1 MRLIDTHLHLYDE
14 AFDADREEVV
24 ERMRQAGVVK
34 CIMPAIDKDSFGRQS
49 SVSSAYRDFLWQAIG
64 LHPTS
69 VNENW
74 EDELQFVRDE
84 LEKRRDNYVAIGEIG
99 LDGYWSKDFMEE
111 QKMVFKEQLLLAKE
125 YSLPVIIHLR
135 EATER
140 AFRSAGTLPGAAP
153 LRGVFHAFSGS
164 AESYRRLKKYGDIK
178 FGIGGVV
185 TYKNAGVAV
194 SLKSMPLE
202 DLLLETDA
210 PWLSPVPFRGKR
222 NESSHLVEIAAKIA
236 QIKEVAIE
244 EVAET
249 TSMNAERMFG
259 I

>member
-111 QKMVFKEQLLLAKE
+111 QKTVFKEQLLLAKE

-135 EATER
+135 EATEEL
-140 AFRSAGTLPGAAP
+140 FEVLDSPGAAP
-153 LRGVFHAFSGS
+153 LKGVFHAFSGS

-194 SLKSMPLE
+194 SLKSMLLE

-210 PWLSPVPFRGKR
+210 PWLSPIPFRGKR

-249 TSMNAERMFG
+249 TSVNAERMFG

>member
-111 QKMVFKEQLLLAKE
+111 QKTVFKEQLLLAKE

-135 EATER
+135 EATEEL
-140 AFRSAGTLPGAAP
+140 FEVLDSPGAAP
-153 LRGVFHAFSGS
+153 LKGVFHAFSGS

-210 PWLSPVPFRGKR
+210 PWLSPIPFRGKR

-249 TSMNAERMFG
+249 TSVNAERMFG

>member
-111 QKMVFKEQLLLAKE
+111 QKTVFKEQLLLAKE

-135 EATER
+135 EATEEL
-140 AFRSAGTLPGAAP
+140 FEVLDSPGAAP

-249 TSMNAERMFG
+249 TSVNAERMFG

>member
-135 EATER
+135 EATEEL
-140 AFRSAGTLPGAAP
+140 FEVLDSPGAAP

-249 TSMNAERMFG
+249 TSVNAERMFG

>member
-135 EATER
+135 EATEEL
-140 AFRSAGTLPGAAP
+140 FEVLDSPGAAP
-153 LRGVFHAFSGS
+153 LKGVFHAFSGS

-249 TSMNAERMFG
+249 TSVNAERMFG

>member
-111 QKMVFKEQLLLAKE
+111 QKTVFKEQLLLAKE

-135 EATER
+135 EATEEL
-140 AFRSAGTLPGAAP
+140 FEVLDSPGAAP
-153 LRGVFHAFSGS
+153 LKGVFHAFSGS

-236 QIKEVAIE
+236 QIMEVAIE

-249 TSMNAERMFG
+249 TSVNAERMFG

>member
-111 QKMVFKEQLLLAKE
+111 QKTVFKEQLLLAKE

-135 EATER
+135 EATEEL
-140 AFRSAGTLPGAAP
+140 FEVLDSPGAAP
-153 LRGVFHAFSGS
+153 LKGVFHAFSGS

-249 TSMNAERMFG
+249 TSVNAERMFG

>member
-111 QKMVFKEQLLLAKE
+111 QKTVFKEQLLLAKE

-135 EATER
+135 EATEEL
-140 AFRSAGTLPGAAP
+140 FEVLDSPGAAP

>member
-99 LDGYWSKDFMEE
+99 LDGYWSKDYMEE
-111 QKMVFKEQLLLAKE
+111 QKTVFKEQLLLAKE

-135 EATER
+135 EATEEL
-140 AFRSAGTLPGAAP
+140 FEVLDSPGAAP
-153 LRGVFHAFSGS
+153 LKGVFHAFSGS

-210 PWLSPVPFRGKR
+210 PWLSPIPFRGKR

-249 TSMNAERMFG
+249 TSVNAERMFG

>member
-34 CIMPAIDKDSFGRQS
+34 CIMPAIDKDSFGRQF

-135 EATER
+135 EATEEL
-140 AFRSAGTLPGAAP
+140 FEVLDSPGAAP
-153 LRGVFHAFSGS
+153 LKGVFHAFSGS

-194 SLKSMPLE
+194 SLKSMLLE

-210 PWLSPVPFRGKR
+210 PWLSPIPFRGKR

-249 TSMNAERMFG
+249 TSVNAERMFG

>member
-49 SVSSAYRDFLWQAIG
+49 SVSSAYRNFLWQAIG

-111 QKMVFKEQLLLAKE
+111 QKTVFKEQLLLAKE
-125 YSLPVIIHLR
+125 HSLPVIIHLR
-135 EATER
+135 EATEEL
-140 AFRSAGTLPGAAP
+140 FEVLDSPGAAP
-153 LRGVFHAFSGS
+153 RRGVFHAFSGS
-164 AESYRRLKKYGDIK
+164 AERYRRLKKYGDIK

-202 DLLLETDA
+202 DLSLETDA

>member
-111 QKMVFKEQLLLAKE
+111 QKTVFKEQLLLAKE

-135 EATER
+135 EATEEL
-140 AFRSAGTLPGAAP
+140 FEVLDSPGAAP
-153 LRGVFHAFSGS
+153 LKGVFHAFSGS

-210 PWLSPVPFRGKR
+210 PWLSPIPFRGKR

>member
-74 EDELQFVRDE
+74 EDELQFVRVE

-111 QKMVFKEQLLLAKE
+111 QKTVFKEQLLLAKE

-135 EATER
+135 EATEEL
-140 AFRSAGTLPGAAP
+140 FEVLDSPGAAP
-153 LRGVFHAFSGS
+153 LKGVFHAFSGS

-249 TSMNAERMFG
+249 TSVNAERMFG

>member
-49 SVSSAYRDFLWQAIG
+49 SVSSAYRNFLWQAIG

-111 QKMVFKEQLLLAKE
+111 QKTVFKEQLLLAKE

-135 EATER
+135 EATEEL
-140 AFRSAGTLPGAAP
+140 FEVLDSPGAAP

-249 TSMNAERMFG
+249 TSVNAERMFG

>member
-135 EATER
+135 EATEEL
-140 AFRSAGTLPGAAP
+140 FEVLDSPGAAP

>member
-1 MRLIDTHLHLYDE
+1 
-14 AFDADREEVV
+14 
-24 ERMRQAGVVK
+24 
-34 CIMPAIDKDSFGRQS
+34 
-49 SVSSAYRDFLWQAIG
+49 
-64 LHPTS
+64 
-69 VNENW
+69 
-74 EDELQFVRDE
+74 
-84 LEKRRDNYVAIGEIG
+84 
-99 LDGYWSKDFMEE
+99 MEE
-111 QKMVFKEQLLLAKE
+111 QKTVFKEQLLLAKE

-135 EATER
+135 EATEEL
-140 AFRSAGTLPGAAP
+140 FEVLDSPGAAP
-153 LRGVFHAFSGS
+153 LKGVFHAFSGS

-194 SLKSMPLE
+194 SLKSMLLE

-249 TSMNAERMFG
+249 TSVNAERMFG

>member
-84 LEKRRDNYVAIGEIG
+84 LEKRRGNYVAIGEIG

-111 QKMVFKEQLLLAKE
+111 QKTVFKEQLLLAKE

-135 EATER
+135 EATEEL
-140 AFRSAGTLPGAAP
+140 FEVLDSPGAAP
-153 LRGVFHAFSGS
+153 LKGVFHAFSGS

-249 TSMNAERMFG
+249 TSVNAERMFG

>member
-49 SVSSAYRDFLWQAIG
+49 SVSSAYRNFLWQAIG

-111 QKMVFKEQLLLAKE
+111 QKTVFKEQLLLAKE

-135 EATER
+135 EATEEL
-140 AFRSAGTLPGAAP
+140 FEVLDSPGAAP